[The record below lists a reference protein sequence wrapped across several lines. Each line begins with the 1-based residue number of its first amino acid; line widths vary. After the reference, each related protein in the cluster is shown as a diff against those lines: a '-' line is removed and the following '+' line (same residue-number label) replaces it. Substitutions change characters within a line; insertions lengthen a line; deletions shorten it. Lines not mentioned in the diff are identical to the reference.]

1 MGDGMTQPVRSEKN
15 KTTVV
20 YVDAEIKD
28 LVPIFLRNR
37 LEDVKCIFEACEQSN
52 YEEIRVLGHNMKGTG
67 SAYGFDAISEIGAAL
82 EQCAKE
88 RNSEKVRMLANEVSV
103 YLEHVAVVYAQT

>member
-1 MGDGMTQPVRSEKN
+1 MTKPVRCEKI

-28 LVPIFLRNR
+28 LVPIFLKNQ
-37 LEDVKCIFEACEQSN
+37 LEDVNSIVKACDQSD
-52 YEEIRVLGHNMKGTG
+52 YEKIRILGHNMKGSG